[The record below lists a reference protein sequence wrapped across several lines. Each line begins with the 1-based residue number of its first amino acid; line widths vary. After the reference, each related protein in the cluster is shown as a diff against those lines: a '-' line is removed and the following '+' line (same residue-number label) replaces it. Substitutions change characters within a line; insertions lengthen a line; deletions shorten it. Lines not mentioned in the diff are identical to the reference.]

1 MKLLITSIALCFA
14 ITTTAQIS
22 TTEKQAL
29 LDLYHSTNGPE
40 WSSGWDLESSENT
53 WFGVEIKNNTVVSID
68 LGFNNL
74 KGEIPQS
81 IGDLKNLESLK
92 LFFNQI
98 NGSLPAEIGTLK
110 KLKVLDLNSNAF
122 TGNIPSEIGN
132 LAQLKELLLSSNN
145 FTGTLP
151 SEIGNLKNLETL
163 VLFDNHLYGDFP
175 VAISSM
181 ENLNE
186 LIIASNNF
194 NSESLQTSIAALSSR
209 GTIVDFDE
217 NKSINL
223 NNSEFAILVID
234 EDN

>member
-1 MKLLITSIALCFA
+1 MKLLIASIALCFA
-14 ITTTAQIS
+14 VTTTAQIS
-22 TTEKQAL
+22 STEKQAL

-40 WSSGWDLESSENT
+40 WSTGWDLETSEDS

-81 IGDLKNLESLK
+81 IGNLENLQSLK

-98 NGSLPAEIGTLK
+98 NGSLPAEIGNLK
-110 KLKVLDLNSNAF
+110 NLKVLDLNSNAI

-132 LAQLKELLLSSNN
+132 LVHLKELLLSSNN

-151 SEIGNLKNLETL
+151 SAIGSLDKLETL

-175 VAISSM
+175 VAIASM
-181 ENLNE
+181 ENLKE

-194 NSESLQTSIAALSSR
+194 NSESLQTSLATLSLN
-209 GTIVDFDE
+209 GTVVDFDE
-217 NKSINL
+217 NKSIHS
-223 NNSEFAILVID
+223 NNSEFAILVMD

>member
-1 MKLLITSIALCFA
+1 MKALIASIALC
-14 ITTTAQIS
+14 ITFSATSQIS
-22 TTEKQAL
+22 SSEKQAL
-29 LDLYHSTNGPE
+29 LDLYHSTNGAK
-40 WSSGWDLESSENT
+40 WSTSWDLEKPEEN

-81 IGDLKNLESLK
+81 IGNLKNLQSLK

-98 NGSLPAEIGTLK
+98 NGSLPAEIGYLEN
-110 KLKVLDLNSNAF
+110 LKVLDLNSNAIS
-122 TGNIPSEIGN
+122 GNIPSEIGN
-132 LAQLKELLLSSNN
+132 LVHLKELLLSSNN

-151 SEIGNLKNLETL
+151 SAIGNLEQLETL

-175 VAISSM
+175 IAIASM
-181 ENLNE
+181 KNLNE

-194 NSESLQTSIAALSSR
+194 NSESLQTSFAALSLN

-217 NKSINL
+217 NKSIHS
-223 NNSEFAILVID
+223 NNSEFAILVMD